1 MALTNITTDI
11 IDLSSDTTALKMPK
25 GTTSERIPI
34 PISLEYLVVA
44 GGGGAGGGE
53 SAGGG
58 GAGGLRTGTTT
69 ISGGTMAIQVG
80 EGGASQSSQTTRGNS
95 GTNSSL
101 ALPSGTIS
109 ATGGGGGG
117 SRNSG
122 TDDAPITSGA
132 SGGSGGGTA
141 LDGALGG
148 AGNAGGYNP
157 VEGYIGGGSGA
168 ATGYEFGNGGG
179 GAGQA
184 GATSTNPG
192 YYILGAQGGNGVSS
206 SIINATLQSS
216 YNIGENVSGD
226 IYFAGGGA
234 GGGYASQQDLTR
246 IESGDGNGGKAGYY
260 NSTTG
265 VNVAAVAVLPN
276 TGGGGNAG
284 GGGAGTVWPG
294 LAGSD
299 GVIILKTTGIVSA
312 TFSAGCTVNGTSGAQ
327 TTNGDTSTGNSIFI
341 ITVAGASDDVTFPTG
356 NSPTEGLLREN
367 TTTGKMEVYTGTLGW
382 RALLQTD
389 QDVGLVP
396 SDNFNVEAYIGNAGT
411 KSITGLNFQPD
422 LVWTKSSTQAYN
434 HMLYD
439 SARGVGTYLEP
450 NGTAYSQA
458 NANTLISFDTNG
470 FVLGASDNSN
480 YTNGGEGVS
489 WSWKAGGVVSPNNN
503 SVGTITA
510 TVSTNQDA
518 GFSIVKYTGS
528 STLSDTIGTGFTS
541 QADLIIVKKFGSGY
555 GSWAIW
561 SSTFSDASETLFL
574 DINSSSS
581 TYIDRF
587 GTVSATTFQAGSTG
601 GSEVNASGIEMI
613 AYCWQS
619 VPGYSLISSY
629 IGTGSATE
637 TPIIYTGFEPAWLM
651 VKRTDST
658 GAWNINDNKR
668 NTSNPRNSILQ
679 ANVADREYTN
689 NAYNINFYND
699 GFQIN
704 NNHGDWNAAGGKY
717 LFMCFAS

>member
-1 MALTNITTDI
+1 MATKIITDN
-11 IDLSSDTTALKMPK
+11 IDLSSDTTGLKMPK

-148 AGNAGGYNP
+148 AGNAGGYSP

-168 ATGYEFGNGGG
+168 GTGYEFGNGGG

-184 GATSTNPG
+184 GATSTDPG

-216 YNIGENVSGD
+216 FNVGENVSGD

-260 NSTTG
+260 NSTTS

-356 NSPTEGLLREN
+356 SSPTEGLLREN

-396 SDNFNVEAYIGNAGT
+396 SDNFNAQVYTGNSGT
-411 KSITGLNFQPD
+411 KSVTGFNFQPD
-422 LVWTKSSTQAYN
+422 LTWVKSMDAAYN
-434 HMLYD
+434 NVLVD
-439 SARGVGTYLEP
+439 SITGAGSSGCFVTNDSYAQGQNMSA
-450 NGTAYSQA
+450 NGYIASQNSDGFTVQA
-458 NANTLISFDTNG
+458 GSTNAT
-470 FVLGASDNSN
+470 
-480 YTNGGEGVS
+480 YTNVSGQNYAS
-489 WSWKAGGVVSPNNN
+489 WSWKAGGTVSTNNN
-503 SVGTITA
+503 SVGTIT
-510 TVSTNQDA
+510 STASANQDA
-518 GFSIVKYTGS
+518 GFSIIRYTGAS
-528 STLSDTIGTGFTS
+528 YSDTVGTGLTQAPQILFQKIINLAQPWYVLYDVDGTGTWDWALLDRTDAFT
-541 QADLIIVKKFGSGY
+541 ADTHSFATQSTTIDDWGWTGY
-555 GSWAIW
+555 
-561 SSTFSDASETLFL
+561 DM
-574 DINSSSS
+574 IN
-581 TYIDRF
+581 
-587 GTVSATTFQAGSTG
+587 
-601 GSEVNASGIEMI
+601 
-613 AYCWQS
+613 YCWYS
-619 VPGYSLISSY
+619 VPGYSLISNY
-629 IGTGSATE
+629 TGTGSATD
-637 TPIIYTGFEPAWLM
+637 TPIIYTGFEPAWIM
-651 VKRTDST
+651 IKRTD
-658 GAWNINDNKR
+658 AAANWVILDNKR
-668 NTSNPRNSILQ
+668 SPTNPRNKELY
-679 ANVADREYTN
+679 ANLTDGNQTFSALSFLSN
-689 NAYNINFYND
+689 
-699 GFQIN
+699 GFQITN
-704 NNHGDWNAAGGKY
+704 SSNVYNAAGGKY